1 MGGNFHQVWNG
12 LTRSPHLFVVFFCF
26 PLLAFAGSVLLVVRM
41 SRGDVRDRPLAIVL
55 LVIGIPWA
63 LVQTLAVLVGL

>member
-1 MGGNFHQVWNG
+1 
-12 LTRSPHLFVVFFCF
+12 LFVVFFCF